1 MARSAWPFES
11 KHALIH
17 GMRLHYVEHGSGPPA
32 LFLHGNPT
40 WSYLWRNVLPEVGR
54 THRAIAVDLAGFGRS
69 EHPRGF
75 NYDFDEH
82 AALLAGFIDHLE
94 LDDLS
99 LLLHDW
105 GGILG
110 MHWAV
115 EHLDRVSR
123 VALLSTFIVPVD
135 GVVRSVLMRPTLP
148 DARRCTPHRKAPETK
163 TGRAD
168 DQRAQRR
175 SGRHGRGGALPRP
188 HRQPRMDPRGAARV
202 RHPPPQGHRP
212 RLTWEGRHFHICEI
226 HPQDRDLPRLF
237 QIELDGIAIGAVDFV
252 PLPADRTLMRVY
264 LCSDLGAACVL
275 DEGDTVLQGF
285 ASHWLSRLAGLGF
298 LAVPAEEFDPSSRQ
312 PLGFRAVAR
321 QD

>member
-11 KHALIH
+11 KHAVIH
-17 GMRLHYVEHGSGPPA
+17 GVRLHYVEHGSGPPA

-69 EHPRGF
+69 EHPSGF

-99 LLLHDW
+99 LVLHDW

-123 VALLSTFIVPVD
+123 VALLSTFVAPVD
-135 GVVRSVLMRPTLP
+135 GVLRSALMRLP
-148 DARRCTPHRKAPETK
+148 RIP
-163 TGRAD
+163 GL
-168 DQRAQRR
+168 
-175 SGRHGRGGALPRP
+175 GALLV
-188 HRQPRMDPRGAARV
+188 Q
-202 RHPPPQGHRP
+202 
-212 RLTWEGRHFHICEI
+212 RLN
-226 HPQDRDLPRLF
+226 L
-237 QIELDGIAIGAVDFV
+237 FV
-252 PLPADRTLMRVY
+252 PLALRAGVVHWSRLTPELRRAYATPFPGAASRLPIRRWTEQLPASSRDRTHR
-264 LCSDLGAACVL
+264 
-275 DEGDTVLQGF
+275 VLQVIAGSLPSF
-285 ASHWLSRLAGLGF
+285 DRPVLIVRGRYDPVLTMTRARWLRDALPQARLEVVSRAGHFLQEDQPERVASLLADF
-298 LAVPAEEFDPSSRQ
+298 LTEGRTDSPAPR
-312 PLGFRAVAR
+312 PRA
-321 QD
+321 